1 MAPIRL
7 LGAATAV
14 LGLAVCA
21 ACSAA
26 TPPASSSPAPAP
38 ASAAAPAGSGSE
50 AECAALPPFDA
61 VVFTYPGGGD
71 PDAPTPSPDALKQ
84 WAATAVGPVGA
95 LADAAPA
102 ELTAPVATLRAAI
115 DGAAQGTPVD
125 PADQEI
131 TTAATTVDKWGY
143 DHCGFG
149 TLDVTGTGTELPGVP
164 ATLPAG
170 PLAVRFDNG
179 GDPAAKGFVLL
190 VARVRDGAQYTLDGI
205 RDGSVD
211 FNSIADVV
219 GAAQPPAGQPTGY
232 AVSTLTPGR
241 YLVVSPIGTPPQ
253 FTGTAAAEFTVS

>member
-7 LGAATAV
+7 LGSATAV
-14 LGLAVCA
+14 LGLALCA

-26 TPPASSSPAPAP
+26 APPASTATAAAP
-38 ASAAAPAGSGSE
+38 ASAAGPAGPDPD
-50 AECAALPPFDA
+50 AACAALPPFDA
-61 VVFTYPGGGD
+61 VVFTYPSGGD
-71 PDAPTPSPDALKQ
+71 PDAPKPSADALRQ
-84 WAATAVGPVGA
+84 WAATAVGPVGE
-95 LADAAPA
+95 LAAAAPP
-102 ELTAPVATLRAAI
+102 ELAAPVATLRAAI
-115 DGAAQGTPVD
+115 DGAARGTPVD
-125 PADQEI
+125 PADQQI
-131 TTAATTVDKWGY
+131 TTAASTVDKWAY

-219 GAAQPPAGQPTGY
+219 GAAQPPAGEPTGY

-253 FTGTAAAEFTVS
+253 FTGTAAAEFTVT